1 MCVVVFT
8 ILCLF
13 CGEGLARARAS
24 WARSH
29 GPYKIMTPTGPGNH
43 LGLMSGVPGKVSE
56 LAKHCIC
63 GRAVGGTMRG
73 HGVGLWMFLMF

>member
-1 MCVVVFT
+1 
-8 ILCLF
+8 
-13 CGEGLARARAS
+13 
-24 WARSH
+24 
-29 GPYKIMTPTGPGNH
+29 MTPTGPGNH